1 MSGEKFASLTANLL
15 VRKGEA
21 APSAIMPSDLL
32 AFPRPPERGVSQRA
46 REVSH
51 RSDHTQKARGITV
64 TLPPA
69 ESETIG
75 FIAVKKGV
83 TRSQLLRLAL
93 EGCGDEVI
101 VPVEVDPNRD
111 GSVMLTISDSTEKF
125 THDAGAGGWVGNGG
139 SFLTGDPDLFSEA
152 DGWCI
157 TISLHENE
165 RPSVEICHDNQRE
178 ALKLDGFPAAMFA

>member
-1 MSGEKFASLTANLL
+1 MRGEKFASLTANLL

-21 APSAIMPSDLL
+21 APSAIMPSDVL
-32 AFPRPPERGVSQRA
+32 AFQRQPERVVSHRA
-46 REVSH
+46 REMSH
-51 RSDHTQKARGITV
+51 CSDDMQKSRGITV

-69 ESETIG
+69 QPDTIG

-101 VPVEVDPNRD
+101 VPVEVDSNVD

-125 THDAGAGGWVGNGG
+125 THDADAGGWVGNGG

-152 DGWCI
+152 NGWCV

-165 RPSVEICHDNQRE
+165 RPSVEICHHNQRE